1 MAATAAAAATDRV
14 RMDDL
19 VAAGAEAATEV
30 AGEVT
35 GADPEAMAWMT
46 SMRCTLRYE
55 IFNYLMCCGLHVRA
69 RVFLLYSFIRL
80 FGACSCAFDSSFDHF
95 GLILFEQMFGGGGY
109 DSGYSGYGT
118 YLYALA
124 SSCHSPAL
132 SA

>member
-55 IFNYLMCCGLHVRA
+55 IFDHRFACARA
-69 RVFLLYSFIRL
+69 CVPSVFIH
-80 FGACSCAFDSSFDHF
+80 SSFWC
-95 GLILFEQMFGGGGY
+95 LF
-109 DSGYSGYGT
+109 
-118 YLYALA
+118 LCL
-124 SSCHSPAL
+124 
-132 SA
+132 